1 MDRIVV
7 GVDGSAPSIEALRWA
22 VAEATVRGAELVA
35 AVAWEFPFVPS
46 GPGAGFYVGPSAD
59 ELADEAQ
66 RHLAEALSQVDT
78 GSVPVTRVIDYGS
91 PAALLLDLA
100 GEADL
105 LVIGARGH
113 GGFAGLLLGSVSQQ
127 CTTHAVCPTVV
138 VPLPGRSRV

>member
-1 MDRIVV
+1 MARIVV
-7 GVDGSAPSIEALRWA
+7 GVDGSPHSIEALRWA
-22 VAEATVRGAELVA
+22 VAEATLRQAELVA

-46 GPGAGFYVGPSAD
+46 GPGAGFYVGPSAE

-66 RHLAEALSQVDT
+66 RHLAEALSRVDT
-78 GSVPVTRVIDYGS
+78 GPVPVTQVIDYGS
-91 PAALLLDLA
+91 AAGLLLELA
-100 GEADL
+100 ADADL

-138 VPLPGRSRV
+138 VPQPPGAEG